1 MPAAASPVMVA
12 EQFASH
18 ISERGELNP
27 LVSLLGLVA
36 FSASF
41 WALLAILIF

>member
-18 ISERGELNP
+18 VAERGELNP
-27 LVSLLGLVA
+27 LVSLLGMVA
-36 FSASF
+36 FSAGF
-41 WALLAILIF
+41 WTLLAILIF